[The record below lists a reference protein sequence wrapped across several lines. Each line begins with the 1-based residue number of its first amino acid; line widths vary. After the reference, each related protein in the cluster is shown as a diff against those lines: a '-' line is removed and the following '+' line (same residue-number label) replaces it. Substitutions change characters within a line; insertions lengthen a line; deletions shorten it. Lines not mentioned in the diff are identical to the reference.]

1 MLPSS
6 FRRRAAASLVLAAI
20 LAALLVACS
29 GRDDASPATATPGGP
44 GGGHLPLHE
53 ARTDLARRLDIPAL
67 DVEVRE
73 LRHAGWDGCAGVGL
87 PGQACRE
94 LFGAGLIASF
104 RAAGKDY
111 RYHIFAGDIYATDF
125 IKGATVSDGSPLPPE
140 LRQDLDAI
148 LAEYSR
154 LELQHLR
161 GNAIGTAI
169 TARITNIVPARW
181 SSSCPG
187 FIPRGVVGCTKDLVP
202 GAVVLIAGS
211 NGKTYRYHVG
221 ARFGIVATD
230 FVPGRITMEPD
241 ARIIGVQ
248 QKMLADLASRL
259 GRPEAEL
266 ALKSYREVT
275 WPDGC
280 LGVSKPGTVCTQ
292 ALVEDGFLAIYT
304 GASGK
309 EYRYHGAGDRFIA
322 ASFEQ
327 GATLTDPIFG
337 E

>member
-1 MLPSS
+1 MPIP
-6 FRRRAAASLVLAAI
+6 FPRRTAASLALIAI
-20 LAALLVACS
+20 LAAFFAAC
-29 GRDDASPATATPGGP
+29 GGGDDDATATATPGGP
-44 GGGHLPLHE
+44 GVARLPLYE
-53 ARTDLARRLDIPAL
+53 ARTDLAQRLDLPAL
-67 DVEVRE
+67 DVELRE
-73 LRHAGWDGCAGVGL
+73 LRQTGWDGCAGVGL
-87 PGQACRE
+87 PGKACRE
-94 LFGAGLIASF
+94 IFGAGIIASF

-125 IKGATVSDGSPLPPE
+125 IAGATISDGSPLPPIM
-140 LRQDLDAI
+140 LQDLNAI

-161 GNAIGTAI
+161 VNAIGTAI

-187 FIPRGVVGCTKDLVP
+187 FLPRGVVACTKDLVP

-221 ARFGIVATD
+221 ARFGVVATD

-241 ARIIGVQ
+241 ARVIDLQG
-248 QKMLADLASRL
+248 KMLADLASRL
-259 GRPEAEL
+259 GRPETEL

-280 LGVSKPGTVCTQ
+280 LGVSRPGVICTQ

-304 GASGK
+304 GADGK
-309 EYRYHGAGDRFIA
+309 EYRYHGAGVR
-322 ASFEQ
+322 
-327 GATLTDPIFG
+327 
-337 E
+337 